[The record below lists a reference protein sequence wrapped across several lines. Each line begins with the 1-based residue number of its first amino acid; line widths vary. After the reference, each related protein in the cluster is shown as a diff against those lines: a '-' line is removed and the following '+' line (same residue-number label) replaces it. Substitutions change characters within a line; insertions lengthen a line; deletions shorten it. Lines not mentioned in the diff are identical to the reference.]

1 MFHRRTDSLGS
12 EHEVIIIAHDMRGG
26 TLITV
31 EHDGGSILASMH
43 EHGLAVGLT
52 VEEAE
57 GWLLTLPD
65 YAESQDPGQQ
75 ALEVLDEVLPLLTD
89 EQAEQVPHAFP
100 EWEAGTAY
108 AVGDRRRYDGKLYR
122 CVQAHTS
129 QEGWEPDK
137 TQALWVRTAPEGE
150 IPEWVQPTGAH
161 DAYNIGDKVRHSG
174 KVWESLVDANVWE
187 PSDAVPTI
195 WSEVS

>member
-89 EQAEQVPHAFP
+89 EQAEQVPQAFP

-137 TQALWVRTAPEGE
+137 TPALWVRTSTDPV
-150 IPEWVQPTGAH
+150 PDWVQPTGAQ
-161 DAYNIGDKVRHSG
+161 DAYGIGDKVRHSG